1 MLEYFRIAA
10 RTDSLTPGV
19 STRPRFDK
27 ARQALSDKEGVR
39 LVGVFQ
45 SDTAFTVA
53 TEDLTRE
60 QLAFMMNEVERG
72 FWEVSKDASPLIKA
86 RNKREGRSLYL

>member
-19 STRPRFDK
+19 SSRPRFEK
-27 ARQALSDKEGVR
+27 ARQALSDKGVR
-39 LVGVFQ
+39 LVGIFQ

-60 QLAFMMNEVERG
+60 QLAFMMNDVERG
-72 FWEVSKDASPLIKA
+72 FWDVSKDVPPHIKA
-86 RNKREGRSLYL
+86 RNKRESRSLYL